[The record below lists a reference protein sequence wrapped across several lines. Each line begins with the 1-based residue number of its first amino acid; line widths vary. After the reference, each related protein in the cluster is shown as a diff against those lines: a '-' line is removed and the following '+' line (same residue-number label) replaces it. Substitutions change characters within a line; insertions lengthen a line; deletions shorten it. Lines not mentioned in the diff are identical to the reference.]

1 MIQRSSQLDK
11 LFDGLGNLPGS
22 STTMDHISILS
33 TMGAVGA
40 IANSVCTL
48 VISLCIFIEGTK
60 NINQAV
66 TALVDEV
73 SGLNAALEAVKL
85 GPMWAGGL
93 HVLFSA
99 H

>member
-1 MIQRSSQLDK
+1 
-11 LFDGLGNLPGS
+11 
-22 STTMDHISILS
+22 
-33 TMGAVGA
+33 MGAVGA

-85 GPMWAGGL
+85 GLQSDLVKLSEKRA
-93 HVLFSA
+93 SSDDS
-99 H
+99 